1 MAKEKSKARICFE
14 MYKEEFVTRFGEK
27 GYKDFKTKIFGEL
40 MHKVNDASTD
50 KDYANRGEKALYL
63 EATYLEHELQ
73 KVMSTDEFSIMIR
86 KGVAK
91 MLERDIKD
99 MRGDW
104 RQFNQAVLERMQKSI
119 EEDEAFIYTNTDALI
134 NGEDSDNV

>member
-14 MYKEEFVTRFGEK
+14 MYKEEYVARFGEK

-50 KDYANRGEKALYL
+50 VEYKNRGEKALYL
-63 EATYLEHELQ
+63 EATYLERELQ
-73 KVMSTDEFSIMIR
+73 KVMTTDEFSLLVR
-86 KGVAK
+86 KGVYK

-104 RQFNQAVLERMQKSI
+104 RQFNQAALERMQKSI
-119 EEDEAFIYTNTDALI
+119 EEDEVIIYTDTDALI
-134 NGEDSDNV
+134 NGEDIDNV

>member
-50 KDYANRGEKALYL
+50 ADYKNRGEKALYL

-99 MRGDW
+99 MRGGW
-104 RQFNQAVLERMQKSI
+104 RQFNQEALERMQKSI
-119 EEDEAFIYTNTDALI
+119 EEDEAYIYTDTDALI
-134 NGEDSDNV
+134 NEEDNNNV

>member
-50 KDYANRGEKALYL
+50 ADYKNRGEKALYL

-104 RQFNQAVLERMQKSI
+104 RQFNQEALERMQKSI

>member
-14 MYKEEFVTRFGEK
+14 MYKDEFVTRFVEK

-50 KDYANRGEKALYL
+50 KEYANRGEKALYL

-73 KVMSTDEFSIMIR
+73 KVMSTDEFSLLVR
-86 KGVAK
+86 KGVMR

-104 RQFNQAVLERMQKSI
+104 RQFNQEALKRMQTAI
-119 EEDEAFIYTNTDALI
+119 EEDEAFIYTDTDALI

>member
-14 MYKEEFVTRFGEK
+14 MYKDEFVTRFGEK

-50 KDYANRGEKALYL
+50 ADYKNRGEKALYL

-73 KVMSTDEFSIMIR
+73 KVMSTDEFSLLVR
-86 KGVAK
+86 KGVMK

-104 RQFNQAVLERMQKSI
+104 RQFNQEALKRMQTAI
-119 EEDEAFIYTNTDALI
+119 EEDEAFIYTVTDALI
-134 NGEDSDNV
+134 NGEGSDNV

>member
-1 MAKEKSKARICFE
+1 MAKEKSRARVCFDT
-14 MYKEEFVTRFGEK
+14 YKVEFVKIFGEK

-63 EATYLEHELQ
+63 EANYMDEELR
-73 KVMSTDEFSIMIR
+73 KVMSADEYSIMIR

-104 RQFNQAVLERMQKSI
+104 RQFNQAALERMQKSI
-119 EEDEAFIYTNTDALI
+119 EEDEVVIYTDTDALI
-134 NGEDSDNV
+134 NGEDDNNV

>member
-104 RQFNQAVLERMQKSI
+104 RQFNQEALERMQKSI